1 VRPRGLREKPVNWFF
16 RGAVRVA
23 ADPRKSRRLPTSI
36 TLDANQ
42 RADLRLIA
50 DRRLS
55 SVSQTVRE
63 LIQEGIERR
72 KRDEARADAH

>member
-1 VRPRGLREKPVNWFF
+1 
-16 RGAVRVA
+16 VA
-23 ADPRKSRRLPTSI
+23 EDPTPRKSRRLPTSI
-36 TLDANQ
+36 TLDADQ

-72 KRDEARADAH
+72 KREKAHADAR

>member
-1 VRPRGLREKPVNWFF
+1 MPDGPV
-16 RGAVRVA
+16 
-23 ADPRKSRRLPTSI
+23 RKSRRLPTSI
-36 TLDANQ
+36 TLDADQ

-72 KRDEARADAH
+72 KREEAHDAR